1 MLKRSKTFS
10 LSHKKYKFLP
20 NSSADKI
27 LIIDDFPF
35 FPSGIKAVCSSHLQ
49 ISEIHVVRMGSK
61 HLTGLKVYR
70 CPARN
75 TPSRIQKHVPPPRHK
90 LQLPNTRYRLRN
102 QKTFKHKIIFSF
114 FCHYCYHFHSIENFH
129 FSWVWVADSSTHWTS
144 STHKRNL
151 DTLLVHC
158 RIYCMWIVRA
168 SRCIPV
174 PLVPVSKISIS
185 RVEKSFNKHSF
196 HKARLANV

>member
-75 TPSRIQKHVPPPRHK
+75 TFPGSKNNKCPPTKAQITAAKYPVQIEK
-90 LQLPNTRYRLRN
+90 PKNFQAQNYLFLLLPL
-102 QKTFKHKIIFSF
+102 SLPLP
-114 FCHYCYHFHSIENFH
+114 FH
-129 FSWVWVADSSTHWTS
+129 
-144 STHKRNL
+144 
-151 DTLLVHC
+151 
-158 RIYCMWIVRA
+158 
-168 SRCIPV
+168 
-174 PLVPVSKISIS
+174 
-185 RVEKSFNKHSF
+185 
-196 HKARLANV
+196 

>member
-1 MLKRSKTFS
+1 MLKLSKTFS

-75 TPSRIQKHVPPPRHK
+75 TFSRIQKQQMSPHQGTNYSCQIPG
-90 LQLPNTRYRLRN
+90 TDWET
-102 QKTFKHKIIFSF
+102 KTL
-114 FCHYCYHFHSIENFH
+114 
-129 FSWVWVADSSTHWTS
+129 SSTKLSFPSSVITVTTS
-144 STHKRNL
+144 IPLKILWPGCELQNHSHTKH
-151 DTLLVHC
+151 LLHI
-158 RIYCMWIVRA
+158 R
-168 SRCIPV
+168 
-174 PLVPVSKISIS
+174 
-185 RVEKSFNKHSF
+185 
-196 HKARLANV
+196 

>member
-1 MLKRSKTFS
+1 MLKLSKTFS

-75 TPSRIQKHVPPPRHK
+75 TFSRIQKQHMSPHQGTNYSCQIPGTDWETK
-90 LQLPNTRYRLRN
+90 NL
-102 QKTFKHKIIFSF
+102 
-114 FCHYCYHFHSIENFH
+114 
-129 FSWVWVADSSTHWTS
+129 SSTKLSFPSSAIIVTTS
-144 STHKRNL
+144 IPLKIFILAGCELQTHPHTEHLPHIRE
-151 DTLLVHC
+151 TLILC
-158 RIYCMWIVRA
+158 WYIVIFTVCELSGHLAA
-168 SRCIPV
+168 SQYLLFQYQRY
-174 PLVPVSKISIS
+174 PL
-185 RVEKSFNKHSF
+185 
-196 HKARLANV
+196 AG

>member
-27 LIIDDFPF
+27 LIIDDFPS

-75 TPSRIQKHVPPPRHK
+75 TFSRIQKQQMSPHQGTNYSCQIPGTEWETK
-90 LQLPNTRYRLRN
+90 NL
-102 QKTFKHKIIFSF
+102 
-114 FCHYCYHFHSIENFH
+114 
-129 FSWVWVADSSTHWTS
+129 SSTKLSFPSSAIIVTTS
-144 STHKRNL
+144 IPLKIFILAGCELQNHPHTEHLPHILRR
-151 DTLLVHC
+151 TLFLVC
-158 RIYCMWIVRA
+158 TMSYLLYVNCQG
-168 SRCIPV
+168 
-174 PLVPVSKISIS
+174 IS
-185 RVEKSFNKHSF
+185 RSHRDLLFQYK
-196 HKARLANV
+196 RYPLAG